1 MSIWGITLY
10 AICFGKLLH
19 TILSFAMFLKLS
31 LKNNKVSELIESSVE
46 NVLGKGYRTK
56 DIMQSGK
63 NLVTTS
69 DMGSLISEEIKN
81 LSISF

>member
-1 MSIWGITLY
+1 MALKYSLGQEHVSDKIDM
-10 AICFGKLLH
+10 AIS
-19 TILSFAMFLKLS
+19 SFIK
-31 LKNNKVSELIESSVE
+31 
-46 NVLGKGYRTK
+46 KGYRTK

-81 LSISF
+81 LSRSF